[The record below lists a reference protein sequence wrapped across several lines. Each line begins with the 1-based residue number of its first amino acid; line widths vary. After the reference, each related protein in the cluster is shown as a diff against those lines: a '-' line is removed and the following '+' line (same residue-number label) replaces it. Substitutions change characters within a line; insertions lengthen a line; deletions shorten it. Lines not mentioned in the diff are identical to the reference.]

1 MSIKLYMDENVPRQI
16 TLGLRLR
23 DIDVLTVQE
32 DSRMGLPDP
41 QVLDRAAELQRVLFS
56 RDDDLLIIANQQQ
69 QNGIPFYGVIY
80 AHPQGNSIGN
90 CVHDLELI
98 AKTCDSVDCI
108 NQVQYLPL

>member
-1 MSIKLYMDENVPRQI
+1 MSVKLYMDENVPRQI

-32 DSRMGLPDP
+32 DSRTGSPDP

-56 RDDDLLIIANQQQ
+56 RDDDLLIIANQRQ
-69 QNGIPFYGVIY
+69 QNGISFYGVIY

-108 NQVQYLPL
+108 DQVQYLPL